1 MAATSGIIKDSSG
14 NDFYPLTHA
23 DVTYLQDNTTVE
35 TAINSIRNAG
45 YISTGDVGTIT
56 AQNLG
61 SGSVT
66 YDKVNWNSMK
76 PVWSRFVFSSNVGM
90 PAQEIVRTTK
100 LGTQLTFFVTNG
112 GTAMLVLDGGEAIDF
127 MRQMWVS
134 TFASV
139 TSNYGVYGVAS
150 GSTVWTYATGGS
162 NGGTY
167 FNSSARTS
175 TVASGVNYA
184 DLAGTIGGAKGH
196 TMANLTLIRR
206 SPNDTTWFMSG
217 KMHSSGSSAYVDFQS
232 ELTSMGS
239 GVIPTTYQRGA
250 TSDSVTSIKQ
260 VFEVLEYV

>member
-45 YISTGDVGTIT
+45 YISTSDVGTIT

-76 PVWSRFVFSSNVGM
+76 PVWSTFVFSSDVAM

-100 LGTQLTFFVTNG
+100 LGTQLTFYVTNG

-167 FNSSARTS
+167 FNS
-175 TVASGVNYA
+175 
-184 DLAGTIGGAKGH
+184 
-196 TMANLTLIRR
+196 
-206 SPNDTTWFMSG
+206 
-217 KMHSSGSSAYVDFQS
+217 
-232 ELTSMGS
+232 
-239 GVIPTTYQRGA
+239 
-250 TSDSVTSIKQ
+250 
-260 VFEVLEYV
+260 